1 MTRTPDMVQELMC
14 GQRQAPMLQLASRRG
29 GDRRVVECLP
39 EIIDGGL
46 YRDARSRERFR
57 IFAKQH
63 HLLLSVSVA
72 ILDRRIRIIAGRAG
86 GMPSGGRNHVWSPD
100 DQIAVRVG
108 R

>member
-39 EIIDGGL
+39 ETIDGGL

-57 IFAKQH
+57 IFAKKAP
-63 HLLLSVSVA
+63 S
-72 ILDRRIRIIAGRAG
+72 IIERFGCN
-86 GMPSGGRNHVWSPD
+86 S
-100 DQIAVRVG
+100 
-108 R
+108 